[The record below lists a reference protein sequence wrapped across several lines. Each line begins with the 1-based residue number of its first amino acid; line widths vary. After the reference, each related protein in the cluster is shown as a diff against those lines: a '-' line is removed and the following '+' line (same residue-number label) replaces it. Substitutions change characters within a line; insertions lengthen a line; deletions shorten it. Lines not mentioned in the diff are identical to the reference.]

1 MKFSLGEKMYQKLE
15 TKDGSA
21 SKPEIEILQ
30 RGAEEMSEW
39 LRMLAA

>member
-1 MKFSLGEKMYQKLE
+1 MYQKLE

-21 SKPEIEILQ
+21 SKQEIEILQ
-30 RGAEEMSEW
+30 RGAEKTSEW